1 MSKDKLFKVL
11 ELIIVIGLFLW
22 AIYFSKDTLEKFF
35 SKRTGFSTFKEL
47 RSDFPTTV
55 LCFSPIAKESF
66 TSQYN
71 MTMKDFVNSWYS
83 DSLYEVE
90 FSEFKNAAYFILGKD
105 YNISL
110 LDNEDN
116 EHVLKEGNNT
126 INEIEVNK
134 DRHKGK
140 PIKMSQLFGG
150 LLTLS
155 FPTKETV
162 GKFYLLNIC
171 L

>member
-1 MSKDKLFKVL
+1 MSKDNVFKAV

-22 AIYFSKDTLEKFF
+22 AIYFSKDTLEKFS
-35 SKRTGFSTFKEL
+35 SKRTGFSTYKEL
-47 RSDFPTTV
+47 RTDFPTTV
-55 LCFSPIAKESF
+55 LCFDPIAKGSF
-66 TSQYN
+66 ISQYN
-71 MTMKDFVNSWYS
+71 MTIRDFVNSWYS

-90 FSEFKNAAYFILGKD
+90 FAEFKNAAYFILGKD

-134 DRHKGK
+134 YKR
-140 PIKMSQLFGG
+140 
-150 LLTLS
+150 
-155 FPTKETV
+155 
-162 GKFYLLNIC
+162 
-171 L
+171 

>member
-1 MSKDKLFKVL
+1 MSFNAAVKMSKDNVYKAL

-35 SKRTGFSTFKEL
+35 SNRTGFSTFKEL

-55 LCFSPIAKESF
+55 LCFAPIAKESF
-66 TSQYN
+66 ISQYN

-110 LDNEDN
+110 RDNADN
-116 EHVLKEGNNT
+116 EHILKEGNNT

-134 DRHKGK
+134 GRD
-140 PIKMSQLFGG
+140 
-150 LLTLS
+150 
-155 FPTKETV
+155 KESRSSL
-162 GKFYLLNIC
+162 K
-171 L
+171 

>member
-22 AIYFSKDTLEKFF
+22 AIYFSKDTLQKFF
-35 SKRTGFSTFKEL
+35 SKRTGFSAYKEL

-55 LCFSPIAKESF
+55 LCFAPIAKESF
-66 TSQYN
+66 ISQYN

-110 LDNEDN
+110 RDIADN
-116 EHVLKEGNNT
+116 EHILKEGNNT

-134 DRHKGK
+134 YKR
-140 PIKMSQLFGG
+140 
-150 LLTLS
+150 
-155 FPTKETV
+155 
-162 GKFYLLNIC
+162 
-171 L
+171 

>member
-71 MTMKDFVNSWYS
+71 MTMKDFVNGIYS
-83 DSLYEVE
+83 DSLWYVEYE
-90 FSEFKNAAYFILGKD
+90 EFKSEPFFVLGKD
-105 YNISL
+105 YNISIY
-110 LDNEDN
+110 DYDYNEIILN
-116 EHVLKEGNNT
+116 EGNNT
-126 INEIEVNK
+126 YNELEVMVY
-134 DRHKGK
+134 
-140 PIKMSQLFGG
+140 I
-150 LLTLS
+150 
-155 FPTKETV
+155 
-162 GKFYLLNIC
+162 
-171 L
+171 

>member
-1 MSKDKLFKVL
+1 MSFNAAVKMSKDNIYKAL

-35 SKRTGFSTFKEL
+35 SNRTGFSTFKEL

-90 FSEFKNAAYFILGKD
+90 FSEFKNDAYFILGKD

-110 LDNEDN
+110 NEQ
-116 EHVLKEGNNT
+116 VLVEGKNT

-134 DRHKGK
+134 EG
-140 PIKMSQLFGG
+140 
-150 LLTLS
+150 
-155 FPTKETV
+155 E
-162 GKFYLLNIC
+162 
-171 L
+171 

>member
-1 MSKDKLFKVL
+1 MSKDKVFKLL

-22 AIYFSKDTLEKFF
+22 AIYFSIDTLEKFA
-35 SKRTGFSTFKEL
+35 SKRTGFSTYKEL
-47 RSDFPTTV
+47 RTDFPTTV
-55 LCFSPIAKESF
+55 LCFAPIGKESF
-66 TSQYN
+66 VSQYN
-71 MTMKDFVNSWYS
+71 MTMQDLVNIVYS

-90 FSEFKNAAYFILGKD
+90 FAEFKNAAYFILGKD

-110 LDNEDN
+110 YENEYN

-134 DRHKGK
+134 DTGET
-140 PIKMSQLFGG
+140 GG
-150 LLTLS
+150 ELS
-155 FPTKETV
+155 
-162 GKFYLLNIC
+162 NC

>member
-1 MSKDKLFKVL
+1 MSFNAAVKMSKDNIYKAL

-83 DSLYEVE
+83 DSLYEVQ
-90 FSEFKNAAYFILGKD
+90 FSEFKNDAYFILGKD

-110 LDNEDN
+110 QDNEYN
-116 EHVLKEGNNT
+116 QHILKEGNNT
-126 INEIEVNK
+126 INEIEVNSFICMNT
-134 DRHKGK
+134 
-140 PIKMSQLFGG
+140 IKYV
-150 LLTLS
+150 TD
-155 FPTKETV
+155 
-162 GKFYLLNIC
+162 
-171 L
+171 